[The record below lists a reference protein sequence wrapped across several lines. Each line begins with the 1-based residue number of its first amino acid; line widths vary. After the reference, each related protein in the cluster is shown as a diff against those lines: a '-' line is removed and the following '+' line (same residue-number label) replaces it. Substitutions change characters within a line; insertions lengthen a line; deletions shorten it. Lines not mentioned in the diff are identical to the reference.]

1 MAKSL
6 DLDLGKPG
14 KPKSNQSG
22 DRSSLNTKKRE
33 AGELVDLNFKVTPEF
48 RREFKLW
55 AASHDMKQKEVL
67 EEAFRLLK
75 QRTV

>member
-6 DLDLGKPG
+6 DLDLGMPG
-14 KPKSNQSG
+14 KLKNAHEKS
-22 DRSSLNTKKRE
+22 RSSINTKKRE
-33 AGELVDLNFKVTPEF
+33 AGAQVDLNFKVSSEF

-55 AASHDMKQKEVL
+55 AASHDMKQKQVL

-75 QRTV
+75 QRTL

>member
-1 MAKSL
+1 MAKAL
-6 DLDLGKPG
+6 DLDLGMPSKV
-14 KPKSNQSG
+14 KNAHERS
-22 DRSSLNTKKRE
+22 RSSINTKKRE
-33 AGELVDLNFKVTPEF
+33 AGAQVDLNFKVSSEF

-75 QRTV
+75 QRTL

>member
-6 DLDLGKPG
+6 DLDLGMPSKL
-14 KPKSNQSG
+14 KNSHEKS
-22 DRSSLNTKKRE
+22 RSSINTKKRE
-33 AGELVDLNFKVTPEF
+33 AGAQVDLNFKVSSEF

-75 QRTV
+75 QRTL